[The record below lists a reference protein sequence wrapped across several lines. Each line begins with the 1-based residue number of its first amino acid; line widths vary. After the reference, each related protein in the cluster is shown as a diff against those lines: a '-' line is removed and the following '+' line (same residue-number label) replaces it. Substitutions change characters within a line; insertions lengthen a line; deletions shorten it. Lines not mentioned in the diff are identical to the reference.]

1 MSESKPLVLTKL
13 QQPYV
18 RGRILRRERLLNILR
33 NNTDK
38 KLILVCADAGYGKT
52 TLLSQYCEE
61 LSSRFF
67 FYNLDPHDNDVA
79 TFLRYVAEGMNRHAG
94 GFGERLASIIPY
106 TRDVRIIMGT
116 FINVF
121 MEKFKND
128 FFFILDD
135 FHHILQNREI
145 ASMIDYLLHNAP
157 VNLHLIIASR
167 ATPRLN
173 LDYLSAK
180 QELLK
185 IEKEQLRFTT
195 KELQSLLWDVYGLKI
210 PGDTIRHIEEHAEG
224 WITAIQ
230 LILQK
235 LSAIG
240 GSRAN
245 EAFNDYITS
254 GEDIFNYFAGE
265 VFESQP
271 AEIRKFLMHTSIL
284 DFLSADVCD
293 RLLQTRR
300 SEKVLGYLERE
311 HVFVTRVGS
320 RYTCHPLFHDF
331 LQRRLREYYPS
342 RTIKRLYYTLG
353 NFYLA
358 NRELSTAVNYFLKAE
373 NYGRAAGILE
383 KNYRVW
389 RFSGEYSSYVSL
401 IDGFPETVIA
411 DYPGLILKKARMLL
425 YLGRIDQA
433 MKIIKPI
440 IAVFRRRANVRIL
453 SEAYYIL
460 GSLNL
465 YIAEPQKAL
474 GFFKKALRLTPKT
487 DIRRKIE
494 ILVSFGN
501 SYRLLAKFSMTQR
514 YLGDALSTARRIGDF
529 ELEIQVLKNL
539 AYLYWAMCNYRKAE
553 EVFREIFSRFESG
566 KILFELGKMYADAA
580 MVNIYNYHLKEAD
593 VNLGRAREFAN
604 RYNDHSQDIYQLF
617 AQGDLYYAQRNYV
630 KAIECYRSILRMVPS
645 NEKLFAI
652 SVLLSITMTYLQ
664 MGRIAESEKTMRE
677 LEPLLTAKTPPAP
690 VIEYYLVGGDIRQ
703 AKGQHRDALQYYG
716 RALKKAVHFDQA
728 YMQMRAFY
736 RMCGAHL
743 AMNERKEAAG
753 ALEKAIAI
761 ARDQEYDAF
770 LIYEGHGDIA
780 LIEFGLKNDIGSEYL
795 TDIIGS
801 IENYEAKR
809 LLSTISAT
817 KGAID
822 LECTFLGD
830 LVLRD
835 GQGRIVTPNWRTK
848 NARAMFVFLVV
859 NQHNGCTKDQF
870 IDAFWPDKD
879 LHDAAH
885 SLQVEISSL
894 RNLIREIS
902 RTVIPAK
909 QLIVYRNQRY
919 YFNPSFVVKTDL
931 QQFDAI
937 VKDLEMNEKK
947 GRAYSIKLCE
957 KALEMYRGDFCC
969 EAIDDW
975 TSNIRSYYRE
985 AALKICKKIAFYF
998 YETKEFAKS
1007 VRCYARALQ
1016 FDPYDESTHIGILRC
1031 QSAMGDRKG
1040 IRKQFEMLSGRLK
1053 ELGIDKPSDEAIQI
1067 YQKSLK

>member
-1 MSESKPLVLTKL
+1 MTESKPLVLTKL
-13 QQPYV
+13 QPPYA

-52 TLLSQYCEE
+52 TLLSQFCEE
-61 LSSRFF
+61 LSSPFF
-67 FYNLDPHDNDVA
+67 FYNLDTHDNDVA
-79 TFLRYVAEGMNRHAG
+79 TFLRYVAEGMNRHAS

-106 TRDVRIIMGT
+106 TRDVQITVGT

-121 MEKFKND
+121 MEKFKDD

-135 FHHILQNREI
+135 YHHILHNREI

-157 VNLHLIIASR
+157 VNLHVIIASR
-167 ATPRLN
+167 ATPRLS

-210 PGDTIRHIEEHAEG
+210 PGDTVGYIEEHAEG

-240 GSRAN
+240 GSRAS
-245 EAFNDYITS
+245 EAFNNYITS

-284 DFLSADVCD
+284 DFLSVDVCN

-300 SEKVLGYLERE
+300 SEKVLGYLEHE
-311 HVFVTRVGS
+311 HIFVTRVGS
-320 RYTCHPLFHDF
+320 RYTYHPLFHDF
-331 LQRRLREYYPS
+331 LLRRLREYYPS

-353 NFYLA
+353 NFYLT
-358 NRELSTAVNYFLKAE
+358 NRELTTAVSYFLKAE

-440 IAVFRRRANVRIL
+440 IAVFHRRGNVRIL

-460 GSLNL
+460 GSLYL

-474 GFFKKALRLTPKT
+474 ILFKKALQLTSKN

-501 SYRLLAKFSMTQR
+501 SYRLLSKFSMTER
-514 YLGDALSTARRIGDF
+514 YLGDALAIARRIGDF

-539 AYLYWAMCNYRKAE
+539 AYLYWAMCNYKKAE
-553 EVFREIFSRFESG
+553 EVFREIFSQFESG
-566 KILFELGKMYADAA
+566 KIFFELGKMYADAA
-580 MVNIYNYHLKEAD
+580 MVNIYNYHLVEAD
-593 VNLGRAREFAN
+593 ANLGRAQEFAN
-604 RYNDHSQDIYQLF
+604 RYNDHSHDIYRLF
-617 AQGDLYYAQRNYV
+617 AQGDLFYAQRNYI
-630 KAIECYRSILRMVPS
+630 KAIECYRGILGMVPS
-645 NEKLFAI
+645 NEKLFKI

-664 MGRIAESEKTMRE
+664 MGRITESEKTMRE
-677 LEPLLTAKTPPAP
+677 LEPLLTARTPPAP
-690 VIEYYLVGGDIRQ
+690 LIEYYLVGGDIQQ
-703 AKGQHRDALQYYG
+703 AKGQHRNGLRYYDK
-716 RALKKAVHFDQA
+716 ALKKAVRFDQA
-728 YMQMRAFY
+728 YMRMRVFY
-736 RMCGAHL
+736 KMSGTYL
-743 AMNERKEAAG
+743 ALNDRKEAMS
-753 ALEKAIAI
+753 ALEKAVTI

-770 LIYEGHGDIA
+770 LIYEGHIDIA
-780 LIEFGLKNDIGSEYL
+780 LIEFGLKNDICKEYL
-795 TDIIGS
+795 TGIVGS
-801 IENYEAKR
+801 IESYEAKR
-809 LLSTISAT
+809 LLNTISVA
-817 KGAID
+817 KGMVD
-822 LECTFLGD
+822 LECGFLGE
-830 LVLRD
+830 LTLRD
-835 GQGRIVTPNWRTK
+835 GQGRAVAPNWRTK
-848 NARAMFVFLVV
+848 NARTMFVFLVV
-859 NQHNGCTKDQF
+859 NQQNGCTKDQF

-879 LHDAAH
+879 LHDASH

-894 RNLIREIS
+894 RSLIKEMS
-902 RTVIPAK
+902 KTVIPAK
-909 QLIVYRNQRY
+909 QLIVYRNRRY
-919 YFNPSFVVKTDL
+919 YFNPAFVVKTDL

-937 VKDLEMNEKK
+937 VKDAEMHEKLD
-947 GRAYSIKLCE
+947 RAYSIRLYE
-957 KALEMYRGDFCC
+957 KALEMYRGDFCG

-985 AALKICKKIAFYF
+985 ATLKICKKIAVYL
-998 YETKEFAKS
+998 YEAREYNKS
-1007 VRCYARALQ
+1007 VRCYTRALQ
-1016 FDPYDESTHIGILRC
+1016 FDPYDENTHIGIMRC
-1031 QSAMGDRKG
+1031 YSATGDRKG
-1040 IRKQFEMLSGRLK
+1040 IRKQFEMLSSSLK

>member
-1 MSESKPLVLTKL
+1 MTESKPLVLTKL
-13 QQPYV
+13 QQPYA

-52 TLLSQYCEE
+52 TLLAQFCEE
-61 LSSRFF
+61 LSSPFF
-67 FYNLDPHDNDVA
+67 FYNLDTHDNDVA
-79 TFLRYVAEGMNRHAG
+79 TFLRYVAEGMNRHAS
-94 GFGERLASIIPY
+94 GFGERLGSIIPY
-106 TRDVRIIMGT
+106 TRDIRIIVGT

-121 MEKFKND
+121 MEKFKDD
-128 FFFILDD
+128 FFFMLDD
-135 FHHILQNREI
+135 YHHILQNREI

-157 VNLHLIIASR
+157 VNLHVIIASR

-173 LDYLSAK
+173 LDHLSAK

-195 KELQSLLWDVYGLKI
+195 KELQSLLWDVYDLKI
-210 PGDTIRHIEEHAEG
+210 PGDTVRHIEEHAEG

-240 GSRAN
+240 GSKAS
-245 EAFNDYITS
+245 EAFNNYITS

-284 DFLSADVCD
+284 DFLSANVCN

-300 SEKVLGYLERE
+300 SDRTLEYLEHE
-311 HVFVTRVGS
+311 HIFVTRVGS
-320 RYTCHPLFHDF
+320 RYTYHPLFHDF
-331 LQRRLREYYPS
+331 LLRRLREYYPS
-342 RTIKRLYYTLG
+342 RTIKRLYYDLG

-358 NRELSTAVNYFLKAE
+358 NHELSTAVRYFLKAE
-373 NYGRAAGILE
+373 NYSRTAGILE

-401 IDGFPETVIA
+401 IDGFPETVIT

-440 IAVFRRRANVRIL
+440 IAVFRRRRNIRIL

-460 GSLNL
+460 GSSYL

-474 GFFKKALRLTPKT
+474 VFFRKALSLTPKT

-501 SYRLLAKFSMTQR
+501 SYRLLAKFPMTQR
-514 YLGDALSTARRIGDF
+514 YLGDALAIARRIGDF

-539 AYLYWAMCNYRKAE
+539 AYLYWAMCNYKKAE
-553 EVFREIFSRFESG
+553 EVFREIFSQFESG
-566 KILFELGKMYADAA
+566 KIFFELGKMYADAA

-593 VNLGRAREFAN
+593 ANLGRAREFAN

-617 AQGDLYYAQRNYV
+617 AQGDLYYAQRNYA
-630 KAIECYRSILRMVPS
+630 KAIESYRGILGMVPS
-645 NEKLFAI
+645 NEKLFEI

-677 LEPLLTAKTPPAP
+677 LEPLLTARTPPAP
-690 VIEYYLVGGDIRQ
+690 VIEYYLVGGDIQQ
-703 AKGQHRDALQYYG
+703 AKGKYRDGLRYYDK
-716 RALKKAVHFDQA
+716 ALKKATRFDQA
-728 YMQMRAFY
+728 YMRMRAFY
-736 RMCGAHL
+736 KMCGAYL
-743 AMNERKEAAG
+743 AVNDSKEAVS
-753 ALEKAIAI
+753 ALQKAVAI

-770 LIYEGHGDIA
+770 LIYEGYGDIA

-795 TDIIGS
+795 TGIVGS

-809 LLSTISAT
+809 LLTTISAAR
-817 KGAID
+817 GAVD
-822 LECTFLGD
+822 LECDFLGD
-830 LVLRD
+830 LALRD
-835 GQGRIVTPNWRTK
+835 GQGRTVTPNWRTK
-848 NARAMFVFLVV
+848 NARTMFAFLVV
-859 NQHNGCTKDQF
+859 NQQHGCTKDQF
-870 IDAFWPDKD
+870 IDVFWPDKD
-879 LHDAAH
+879 LRDASH

-894 RNLIREIS
+894 RNLIKEIS
-902 RTVIPAK
+902 KTVIPAK

-931 QQFDAI
+931 QQFDAV
-937 VKDLEMNEKK
+937 VKDAEMHEKLD
-947 GRAYSIKLCE
+947 RAYSIRQYE
-957 KALEMYRGDFCC
+957 KAMEMYRGDFCC
-969 EAIDDW
+969 EATDDW

-985 AALKICKKIAFYF
+985 AVLKILKKTAFYF
-998 YETKEFAKS
+998 CEAREYGKS
-1007 VRCYARALQ
+1007 IRYYARALQ
-1016 FDPYDESTHIGILRC
+1016 FDHYDEGTHIGIMKC
-1031 QSAMGDRKG
+1031 YAAMGDRKG
-1040 IRKQFEMLSGRLK
+1040 IRKQFEMLSSSLK
-1053 ELGIDKPSDEAIQI
+1053 ELGIDKPSDEAAQI
-1067 YQKSLK
+1067 HQKSLK